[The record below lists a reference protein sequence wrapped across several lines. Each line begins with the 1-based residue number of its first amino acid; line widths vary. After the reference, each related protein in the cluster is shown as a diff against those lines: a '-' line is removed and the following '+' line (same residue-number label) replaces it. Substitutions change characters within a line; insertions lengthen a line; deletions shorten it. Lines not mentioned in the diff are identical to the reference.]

1 MQHDSWFLVGYVCCS
16 NLTIFIY
23 QVLSVLQMGGS
34 LDASYLRIR
43 HEECQVSGSPPDR
56 WLSPLQGD
64 TDEVLLFACRNSAL
78 QRGNGGGGNVL
89 AVGSAGIIVT
99 YVSWPGRE
107 RLADDFI
114 IANVKGCTIV
124 AYGGRLDWTNAV
136 AAFFDPS
143 EALTSAAENKDTEQ
157 AHSKNKL
164 RKYFLL
170 DLHDAALGYEPG
182 LEALSAPEAS
192 AVACVLAAAA
202 VRISSGDG
210 VHFDQEQYDVRLRD
224 VALHVLDLEFK
235 KQAQFTYSTDSMQH
249 TGFVQVRFHLPSRFS
264 LFIQHLFMVPYYLVL
279 VLFLRFCKVI

>member
-1 MQHDSWFLVGYVCCS
+1 MCCT
-16 NLTIFIY
+16 NLTIVIL

-34 LDASYLRIR
+34 PDASYFRIR

-78 QRGNGGGGNVL
+78 QRGNGRGGNVL

-99 YVSWPGRE
+99 SVSWPGRE
-107 RLADDFI
+107 RLADDFVN
-114 IANVKGCTIV
+114 ANVKGCTIV
-124 AYGGRLDWTNAV
+124 AYGGRLDWVNAV

-143 EALTSAAENKDTEQ
+143 EALASDTRKQTEQ
-157 AHSKNKL
+157 AQSSPVPKNKL

-235 KQAQFTYSTDSMQH
+235 KQAQFTYSTDSMKK
-249 TGFVQVRFHLPSRFS
+249 TGFVQVWHYLSLWFS
-264 LFIQHLFMVPYYLVL
+264 LFVQHPVIGFLQSGFVL
-279 VLFLRFCKVI
+279 VPLLL

>member
-1 MQHDSWFLVGYVCCS
+1 M
-16 NLTIFIY
+16 
-23 QVLSVLQMGGS
+23 LSVLQMGGS

-89 AVGSAGIIVT
+89 ALGSAGIIVT

-124 AYGGRLDWTNAV
+124 AYGGRLDWVNAV
-136 AAFFDPS
+136 AAFFNPS
-143 EALTSAAENKDTEQ
+143 EAFTSDAGNKDTEQ
-157 AHSKNKL
+157 GQTSSVSKSKL

-202 VRISSGDG
+202 VRISSSDG
-210 VHFDQEQYDVRLRD
+210 VHFGQEQYDVRLRD

-249 TGFVQVRFHLPSRFS
+249 TGFVQVCPRGFLFS
-264 LFIQHLFMVPYYLVL
+264 YSICLLVYPLLSCFVL
-279 VLFLRFCKVI
+279 VHLLL

>member
-1 MQHDSWFLVGYVCCS
+1 
-16 NLTIFIY
+16 
-23 QVLSVLQMGGS
+23 MGGS
-34 LDASYLRIR
+34 PDASYLRFR

-64 TDEVLLFACRNSAL
+64 TDEILLFACRNSAL

-99 YVSWPGRE
+99 YISWPGRE

-114 IANVKGCTIV
+114 MANVKGCTIV
-124 AYGGRLDWTNAV
+124 AYGGRLDWANAV
-136 AAFFDPS
+136 VAFFDPS
-143 EALTSAAENKDTEQ
+143 EALTCGARNKDTEQ
-157 AHSKNKL
+157 AQSSPDSKNKL
-164 RKYFLL
+164 RKYFLV

-210 VHFDQEQYDVRLRD
+210 VQFDQEQYEVRLRD

-249 TGFVQVRFHLPSRFS
+249 TGFVQVRHYLPSRFS
-264 LFIQHLFMVPYYLVL
+264 LFVTAFFYWFPHIWF
-279 VLFLRFCKVI
+279 FLPFI

>member
-1 MQHDSWFLVGYVCCS
+1 
-16 NLTIFIY
+16 
-23 QVLSVLQMGGS
+23 MGGS
-34 LDASYLRIR
+34 HDASYLRVR

-89 AVGSAGIIVT
+89 ALGSSGISVT

-124 AYGGRLDWTNAV
+124 AYGGRLDWVNAV

-143 EALTSAAENKDTEQ
+143 EVSNRNKDTPSPV
-157 AHSKNKL
+157 SKNKV
-164 RKYFLL
+164 RKFFLL

-192 AVACVLAAAA
+192 AVACVVAAAA
-202 VRISSGDG
+202 VRISSSDG
-210 VHFDQEQYDVRLRD
+210 VHFGQEQYDVRLRD

-235 KQAQFTYSTDSMQH
+235 KQAQFTYSTDSMKH
-249 TGFVQVRFHLPSRFS
+249 TGFVQVRSSS
-264 LFIQHLFMVPYYLVL
+264 LFCFDSPLYDSLLLFFSKVTWMV
-279 VLFLRFCKVI
+279 FLWNL